1 MGIPFVV
8 GYPGYICNNEV
19 LLIESIKKGAFKNVP
34 FFCTYFLKKT
44 HFFIQNATFLIFV
57 DIYNKALK

>member
-8 GYPGYICNNEV
+8 GYPGYICNNKV

-34 FFCTYFLKKT
+34 FFLYI
-44 HFFIQNATFLIFV
+44 FF
-57 DIYNKALK
+57 

>member
-34 FFCTYFLKKT
+34 FFCTYFFKKK
-44 HFFIQNATFLIFV
+44 HIFS
-57 DIYNKALK
+57 YKTRLF